1 MLKLY
6 GALGS
11 PYSMKVRAAL
21 RWLRRPHVWV
31 QMGLEHGDVLAK
43 VRPAVIPVVEFPDGS
58 FANDSTPLLLDFSAE
73 APADRGLLP
82 DDPVARFLCLLIEDF
97 ADEWLTKVMF
107 HYRWNAEIDQEVMSQ
122 AIVFDRVRGH
132 GRDML
137 AAFAAEFR
145 QRQVGRMHLVGCG
158 AEHAPQLAE
167 TYRRLMEILEAMV
180 PDRGFLFGSRPS
192 LADFGL
198 YGQLSQ
204 LAVDPTPSAWMR
216 RDAPLLW
223 RWLMIVDDA
232 SGLAGEWLA
241 EPAERDTAIAGL
253 ARMAAEIYLPF
264 LAANERALAAGEA
277 EVAAPLLGTIH
288 RQPVFKYQQ
297 KCLVAL
303 RAIHADLDT
312 AARARLDPLLGA
324 DATAILTA

>member
-31 QMGLEHGDVLAK
+31 QMGLEHGEVMTR
-43 VRPAVIPVVEFPDGS
+43 VRPAVIPIVEFPDGT

-73 APADRGLLP
+73 APGDRQLLP

-107 HYRWNAEIDQEVMSQ
+107 HYRWTAEIDQRTMSE
-122 AIVFDRVRGH
+122 AIVFDRVRGY

-137 AAFAAEFR
+137 TAFAAEFR
-145 QRQVGRMHLVGCG
+145 DRQVGRMHLVGCG
-158 AEHAPQLAE
+158 AEQAPQLAE
-167 TYRRLMEILEAMV
+167 TYRRLLAILEAMV

-204 LAVDPTPSAWMR
+204 LAVDPTPSALMR

-232 SGLAGEWLA
+232 SGLEGTWMAGAA
-241 EPAERDTAIAGL
+241 EADPAVAAL
-253 ARMAAEIYLPF
+253 ARLAAEVYLPF
-264 LAANERALAAGEA
+264 LAANERALAAGDA
-277 EVAAPLLGTIH
+277 EMAVPLLGSVH
-288 RQPVFKYQQ
+288 RQPVFKYQA
-297 KCLVAL
+297 KCLAAL
-303 RAIHADLDT
+303 RVIHGALDA
-312 AARARLDPLLGA
+312 AARARLAPLLGP
-324 DATAILTA
+324 DATAILAA